1 MGAAV
6 LTAILA
12 VLLSAASATARQL
25 CLACHPVHYG
35 ERGSCTGCHRGNPA
49 TDRKNIA
56 HQHLIAGRYARF
68 TLGEAAVVSEGQ
80 RLLDQY
86 ACRRCHVIG
95 NRGNRLAADLD
106 QAIKRKAPEELAAAI
121 LKPVQ
126 NMPAFHLADS
136 QVDTLVNALLQAAAG
151 RKGAAP
157 AAGPQVVHFDRGGET
172 GQDLFSKKCGP
183 CHRALTA
190 RLGALGRGE
199 AGPNLSGLLSPW
211 YPPTFR
217 ERQAWT
223 QTSLST
229 WLKNPRTVRPW
240 ARMQPVVL
248 TEPEVRELVD
258 ILRVEPDRE
267 SRTGAAAQGNGGQV
281 PPRGR
286 P

>member
-12 VLLSAASATARQL
+12 VFLSAASAAAAPARQL

-49 TDRKNIA
+49 SDRKNIA
-56 HQHLIAGRYARF
+56 HQQLIAGRYARF
-68 TLGEAAVVSEGQ
+68 TLGEAAGGSEGQ

-95 NRGNRLAADLD
+95 SRGNRLAADLD
-106 QAIKRKAPEELAAAI
+106 QSAARKAPEELATAI
-121 LKPVQ
+121 LKPVK
-126 NMPAFHLADS
+126 NMPDFHLAES
-136 QVDTLVNALLQAAAG
+136 RIDTLVNALLQAAAG

-157 AAGPQVVHFDRGGET
+157 ATGPQLVHFDLGGEP
-172 GQDLFSKKCGP
+172 GKDLFSRKCGS

-190 RLGALGRGE
+190 RLGALGRGGI
-199 AGPNLSGLLSPW
+199 GPNLSGLLSPY

-217 ERQAWT
+217 EGQAWT
-223 QTSLST
+223 VHSLSI
-229 WLKNPRTVRPW
+229 WLKNPRSVRSR
-240 ARMQPVVL
+240 AGMQPVEI
-248 TEPEVRELVD
+248 TSAEIGELV
-258 ILRVEPDRE
+258 RVLSVE
-267 SRTGAAAQGNGGQV
+267 SDGV
-281 PPRGR
+281 PP